1 MAVKGSDNFVVV
13 SFQGNDNICQIGGMV
28 IMEIITNK
36 LMEFYIDTLEKC
48 GTYLLKMSDEDIEYI
63 IFEEFDVG
71 AISFLHDDTLAK
83 LKEAN
88 LITEEISQ
96 KSSVLRSNFL
106 LLQNTDL
113 WNVDSVRNSENWNE
127 ILKLSDEIKL
137 LLHQ

>member
-1 MAVKGSDNFVVV
+1 
-13 SFQGNDNICQIGGMV
+13 
-28 IMEIITNK
+28 MEISSNK

-48 GTYLLKMSDEDIEYI
+48 GTYLLEMSDEDIEYN

-71 AISFLHDDTLAK
+71 AISFLHDDTLSK

-113 WNVDSVRNSENWNE
+113 WNIDSVRNSQNWNE
-127 ILKLSDEIKL
+127 ILKLSDEIKS